1 MLEHD
6 QMTDQDLIERYVRR
20 QLDAEESAAFEEH
33 LFQCDECFDRVQLTE
48 KFLAGVRHA
57 GRNGWLDQPRETMQW
72 LFPAFGLAAAGLL
85 VAIVA
90 LSWLLLIR
98 TPARDALLARTLA
111 TVQAQQQ
118 RLTEMDRRV
127 ALDLR
132 TEANVPVAILT
143 AERGAGGEN
152 LLSVLP
158 ESRNAIL
165 WIDMP
170 QQRPGTSFR
179 ADISSASGK
188 YKKSLEGLKPNATSA
203 LAASVPVDDLP
214 DGRYT
219 VRVTKEGSS
228 AILVGEYRLRVS
240 RH

>member
-20 QLDAEESAAFEEH
+20 QLDTEAAAAFEEH
-33 LFQCDECFDRVQLTE
+33 LFQCDQCFDQVQSTE

-57 GRNGWLDQPRETMQW
+57 ARKGWLDEPRDTRRW

-85 VAIVA
+85 LAIGT

-98 TPARDALLARTLA
+98 TPAREAMLAKTLA
-111 TVQAQQQ
+111 TLQVQQQ
-118 RLTEMDRRV
+118 RLTELDRR
-127 ALDLR
+127 AELDLR
-132 TEANVPVAILT
+132 AEANVPVAILT
-143 AERGAGGEN
+143 ADRDAGGQN
-152 LLSVLP
+152 LLGLRP

-170 QQRPGTSFR
+170 QLPAGASFR
-179 ADISSASGK
+179 ADISSASGG
-188 YKKSLEGLKPNATSA
+188 YKKSVEGLKPNANSA
-203 LAASVPVDDLP
+203 LAASVPVSDLP

-219 VRVTKEGSS
+219 VRVMKEGPF
-228 AILVGEYRLRVS
+228 ARLVGEYTLMVS